1 MTTETRPE
9 RVEQAYLILG
19 QLQGELKQLSE
30 RMGNLED
37 RMGRLETRVDRLL
50 YAVIAIGGAI
60 LVKLFF
66 LS

>member
-1 MTTETRPE
+1 MATN
-9 RVEQAYLILG
+9 LISD
-19 QLQGELKQLSE
+19 QIQGELKRLSE
-30 RMGNLED
+30 RVGNLED